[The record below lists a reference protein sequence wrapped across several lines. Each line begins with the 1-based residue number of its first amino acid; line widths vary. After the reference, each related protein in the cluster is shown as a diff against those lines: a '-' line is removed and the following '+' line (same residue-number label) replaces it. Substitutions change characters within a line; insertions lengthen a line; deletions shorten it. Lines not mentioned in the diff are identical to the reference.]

1 MRKDKE
7 KAFEL
12 RRSSKSY
19 KQISR
24 ELEIPIGTLA
34 GWFKNEPWSIE
45 IRDRLASTESLAYP
59 EKLKRLIAIVKQ
71 KYAIL
76 HESYRKEARNEF
88 PALKNNGLFI
98 AGLMLYWGEGDKK
111 VENSRIGLSNSEP
124 GMIKVFY
131 LFLTK
136 VMGIPT
142 EKIRFNLLLY
152 PDLADMPM
160 KRLWSAT
167 IGIPL
172 SQFRKSVYI
181 QGRHPTKRLS
191 YGVGNIRVGGRKYKE
206 KLIEWIKM
214 YEKEIY
220 IKYLSK
226 Y

>member
-24 ELEIPIGTLA
+24 ELEIPISTLA
-34 GWFKNEPWSIE
+34 GWFKHEPWSIE

-59 EKLKRLIAIVKQ
+59 EKLKRLIAVVKQ

-76 HESYRKEARNEF
+76 HESYRKEARDEF
-88 PALKNNGLFI
+88 PALKNEGLFI

-111 VENSRIGLSNSEP
+111 VENSNVRLSNSEL
-124 GMIKVFY
+124 GMVRIFH

-136 VMGIPT
+136 VMDIPS

-152 PDLADMPM
+152 PDLADMPLR
-160 KRLWSAT
+160 RLWSVAT
-167 IGIPL
+167 GIPL

-181 QGRHPTKRLS
+181 QGRHPTRRLS

-206 KLIEWIKM
+206 KLLEWIKL
-214 YEKEIY
+214 YEKE
-220 IKYLSK
+220 LCNQ
-226 Y
+226 

>member
-7 KAFEL
+7 RAFEL
-12 RRSSKSY
+12 RRSGKSY

-24 ELEIPIGTLA
+24 ELEIPISTLA
-34 GWFKNEPWSIE
+34 GWFKDEPWSIE

-59 EKLKRLIAIVKQ
+59 EKLKRLIAIVKH

-76 HESYRKEARNEF
+76 HESYRKEARDEF
-88 PALKNNGLFI
+88 PALKNAGLFI

-111 VENSRIGLSNSEP
+111 VENSIVRLNNSEL
-124 GMIKVFY
+124 GMIRVFY

-136 VMGIPT
+136 AMDIPS

-152 PDLADMPM
+152 PDLADMPL
-160 KRLWSAT
+160 KRLWSNAT
-167 IGIPL
+167 GIPL

-181 QGRHPTKRLS
+181 QGRHPTRRLS

-206 KLIEWIKM
+206 KLLEWIKL
-214 YEKEIY
+214 YEKE
-220 IKYLSK
+220 LCN
-226 Y
+226 